1 MQTNDTSTGI
11 GVQITGT
18 FDIAVIR
25 QHIRKL
31 SQELKWPP
39 ELCMRGIAAMT
50 ALAETIYF
58 RDRLRQRPLVVYIHV
73 INQDGINGLELHA
86 DADFVAISRDFTLA
100 RWNLER
106 VCNELKIVREDNYD
120 HIVLRVWSSGRR

>member
-1 MQTNDTSTGI
+1 MQTNDMSTGI
-11 GVQITGT
+11 GVQISGT
-18 FDIAVIR
+18 FDIAIVR

-31 SQELKWPP
+31 SQELRWPP

-58 RDRLRQRPLVVYIHV
+58 RDRLRQGPLVVYIHV
-73 INQDGINGLELHA
+73 MHQDGVNGLELHA
-86 DADFVAISRDFTLA
+86 DADFAAIAKDFTLA

-106 VCNELKIVREDNYD
+106 VCNELKIIREQNYD
-120 HIVLRVWSSGRR
+120 HIVLRVWSNGRR

>member
-1 MQTNDTSTGI
+1 MQMNEMSTGI
-11 GVQITGT
+11 GVQISGT
-18 FDIAVIR
+18 FDIAMVR

-39 ELCMRGIAAMT
+39 ELCVRGIAAMT

-58 RDRLRQRPLVVYIHV
+58 RDRLRHGPLVVYINV
-73 INQDGINGLELHA
+73 INQEGMNGLELHA
-86 DADFVAISRDFTLA
+86 DADFAAIAREFTLA
-100 RWNLER
+100 RWNLQR
-106 VCNELKIVREDNYD
+106 VCNELKIIREDNYD

>member
-1 MQTNDTSTGI
+1 MQMNDMSTGI
-11 GVQITGT
+11 GVQIRGT
-18 FDIAVIR
+18 FDIAVTR

-31 SQELKWPP
+31 SQELRWPP

-58 RDRLRQRPLVVYIHV
+58 RDRLRTAALVVYIHV
-73 INQDGINGLELHA
+73 IDQDGMNGLELHA
-86 DADFVAISRDFTLA
+86 DADFVAIAREFTLA

-106 VCNELKIVREDNYD
+106 VCNELKIIREDNYD